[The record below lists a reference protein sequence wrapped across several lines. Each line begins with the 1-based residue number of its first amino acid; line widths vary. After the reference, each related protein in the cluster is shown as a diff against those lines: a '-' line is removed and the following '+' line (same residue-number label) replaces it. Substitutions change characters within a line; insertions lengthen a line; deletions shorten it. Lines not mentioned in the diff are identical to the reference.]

1 MDPDGRHVEV
11 VGYGYRNQFDF
22 AFNSHGDLFT
32 YDADMEWDL
41 GTPWYRPTRFNHA
54 LSGGDAGWRSGA
66 GKWPAY
72 YADSI
77 PSLVD
82 IGPGSPTGV
91 CAGTGAKFPAKYQR
105 AIFGNDWTY
114 GTMYAIHLTPQGASY
129 QAQKEEFLSG
139 KSLPLTDLLIRP
151 QDGAMYFTTGGRRS
165 QSALYR
171 VTYAGPESTAPVA
184 IESLPPEGAL
194 RRDLEALH
202 ADGTG
207 PEALEKAW
215 PHLASPDRA
224 LRYAARVAIEK
235 QPASVWAGRA
245 LEEKRPA
252 ASIEALIALA
262 RVGDASL
269 QPQLISALSRLDYR
283 QLGSDLRLP
292 LLRAWQLAFIRM
304 GKPAAAV
311 CESVRESLDPLFPLQ
326 DPLENRE
333 LLQLLVFLDSP
344 TVVSKAVSL
353 LQTLG
358 DDHEEISSDAL
369 TQRNAFKGSMVS
381 AFKASRP
388 NKQQIAFAYTLRNAT
403 AGWSPELRKEFFRW
417 FPKTASWK
425 GGNSLSKFVQTI
437 RAEALAKVSD
447 PTEKLALDRL
457 SQEPPPAMAHFVPA
471 KGPGKAYS
479 VDDLV
484 QLTQAGLRGR
494 HFEQGKAMYA
504 TAQCATCH
512 QFAGEGGHIGP
523 DLTGAGSRYTV
534 RDLAESIIEP
544 SKVISD
550 QYAFQQ
556 ITKKDGSL
564 VIGRVLAEES
574 GAYSVMTNPFAPEAS
589 MQVPVHDV
597 ASRKDYPVSPMP
609 PGLVNMLNEDELLD
623 LVAYLLSGGNPK
635 DKAFTT
641 NP

>member
-1 MDPDGRHVEV
+1 MDPNGRHVEV

-22 AFNSHGDLFT
+22 AFNSQGDLFT

-151 QDGAMYFTTGGRRS
+151 QDGAMYFITGGRRS

-207 PEALEKAW
+207 PEALDKAW

-252 ASIEALIALA
+252 ASIEALIA
-262 RVGDASL
+262 
-269 QPQLISALSRLDYR
+269 
-283 QLGSDLRLP
+283 
-292 LLRAWQLAFIRM
+292 
-304 GKPAAAV
+304 
-311 CESVRESLDPLFPLQ
+311 
-326 DPLENRE
+326 
-333 LLQLLVFLDSP
+333 
-344 TVVSKAVSL
+344 
-353 LQTLG
+353 
-358 DDHEEISSDAL
+358 
-369 TQRNAFKGSMVS
+369 
-381 AFKASRP
+381 
-388 NKQQIAFAYTLRNAT
+388 
-403 AGWSPELRKEFFRW
+403 
-417 FPKTASWK
+417 
-425 GGNSLSKFVQTI
+425 
-437 RAEALAKVSD
+437 
-447 PTEKLALDRL
+447 
-457 SQEPPPAMAHFVPA
+457 
-471 KGPGKAYS
+471 
-479 VDDLV
+479 
-484 QLTQAGLRGR
+484 
-494 HFEQGKAMYA
+494 
-504 TAQCATCH
+504 
-512 QFAGEGGHIGP
+512 
-523 DLTGAGSRYTV
+523 
-534 RDLAESIIEP
+534 
-544 SKVISD
+544 
-550 QYAFQQ
+550 
-556 ITKKDGSL
+556 
-564 VIGRVLAEES
+564 
-574 GAYSVMTNPFAPEAS
+574 
-589 MQVPVHDV
+589 
-597 ASRKDYPVSPMP
+597 
-609 PGLVNMLNEDELLD
+609 
-623 LVAYLLSGGNPK
+623 
-635 DKAFTT
+635 FTT